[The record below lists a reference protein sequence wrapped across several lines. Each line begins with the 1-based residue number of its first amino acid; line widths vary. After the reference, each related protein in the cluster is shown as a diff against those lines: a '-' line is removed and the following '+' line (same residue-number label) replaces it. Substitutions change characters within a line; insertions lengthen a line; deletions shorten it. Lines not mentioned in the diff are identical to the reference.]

1 MGEAGAGPAHAWIPD
16 RPLAD
21 ADMLHDA
28 CVVIIDDVPA
38 NVMLLKRLIRSV
50 GVERVH
56 GVTDPRDAVQRCL
69 EVSADLVLLDLQMPY
84 LDGLAVMS
92 SLRAALPGD
101 EFVPVLV
108 LTADT
113 ASETRDRAL
122 RAGANDFLTKPFD
135 RSEVVLR
142 VGNLLQT
149 RSLYA
154 TVQRHNAA
162 LRAELERRVDE
173 ERRIAAARQEQADR
187 IDAVLSGGLLR
198 MVFQPI
204 VDLVS
209 GAVVGVE
216 ALARFATE
224 PSRPPNE
231 WFDDATRVNRG
242 VELELAAIAAAL
254 EEISD
259 VPRDGFM
266 SVNVSPATVMTP
278 ALGRLLD
285 EIPADRVMLEL
296 TEHTRVQ
303 DYEALVTELGR
314 LRRRGVRIAVDDTG
328 SGYAGLRHLLRVRP
342 DIIKLD
348 IALTCGVDAD
358 PARRALAVG
367 LTRFAREIDA
377 VVIAEGIENEH
388 ELETLKTL
396 EVDWGQGYHLA
407 RPGAL
412 PAVLEVNAP
421 PRRDAGA

>member
-1 MGEAGAGPAHAWIPD
+1 MGEGGEGPARAWSPG
-16 RPLAD
+16 RLLPD
-21 ADMLHDA
+21 ADVLHDS
-28 CVVIIDDVPA
+28 CVVVIDDVPA
-38 NVMLLKRLIRSV
+38 NVVLLKRLIESA
-50 GVERVH
+50 GVEHVH
-56 GVTDPRDAVQRCL
+56 GVTDPREAVQRCL
-69 EVSADLVLLDLQMPY
+69 EVGADLVLLDLQMPY
-84 LDGLAVMS
+84 LDGFAVMS
-92 SLRAALPGD
+92 ALRATLPGD

-142 VGNLLQT
+142 VGNLLHT

-154 TVQRHNAA
+154 QVQRHNAA
-162 LRAELERRVDE
+162 LRVELERRVDE
-173 ERRIAAARQEQADR
+173 ERRSAAQRQEQLDR

-204 VDLVS
+204 VDLV
-209 GAVVGVE
+209 ADTVVGVE

-231 WFDDATRVNRG
+231 WFDDAVDADRG

-328 SGYAGLRHLLRVRP
+328 SGYAGLRHLLDVRP

-367 LTRFAREIDA
+367 LTSFAREIDA
-377 VVIAEGIENEH
+377 VVIAEGIENER
-388 ELETLKTL
+388 ELETLKAL
-396 EVDWGQGYHLA
+396 GIDWGQGYHLA

-412 PAVLEVNAP
+412 PAVLGLNARA
-421 PRRDAGA
+421 RRNAGD

>member
-1 MGEAGAGPAHAWIPD
+1 MGEVAEGAAHAWTAA
-16 RPLAD
+16 RLLTD
-21 ADMLHDA
+21 ADVLHDA
-28 CVVIIDDVPA
+28 SVVIIDDVPA
-38 NVMLLKRLIRSV
+38 NVALLKRLIESA
-50 GVERVH
+50 GVEHVH
-56 GVTDPRDAVQRCL
+56 GVTDPREAVQRCL
-69 EVSADLVLLDLQMPY
+69 EASADLVLLDLQMPY
-84 LDGLAVMS
+84 LDGFAVMS
-92 SLRAALPGD
+92 RLRAALPGD
-101 EFVPVLV
+101 QFVPVLV

-154 TVQRHNAA
+154 AVQRHNAA

-173 ERRIAAARQEQADR
+173 ERRMAAKRQEQLNR
-187 IDAVLSGGLLR
+187 IDAVLSGGLLT

-209 GAVVGVE
+209 GTVVGVE

-224 PSRPPNE
+224 PARPPNE
-231 WFDDATRVNRG
+231 WFDDAARVNRG
-242 VELELAAIAAAL
+242 AELELAAIAAAF
-254 EEISD
+254 EQIGD
-259 VPRDGFM
+259 VPLDAFT

-278 ALGRLLD
+278 ELGRLLD
-285 EIPADRVMLEL
+285 RIPADRVVLEL

-303 DYEALVTELGR
+303 DYEPLTAELGQ
-314 LRRRGVRIAVDDTG
+314 LRRRGVRVAVDDTG

-388 ELETLKTL
+388 ELETLTAL
-396 EVDWGQGYHLA
+396 EIDWGQGYHLA
-407 RPGAL
+407 RPGGL

-421 PRRDAGA
+421 RRRNAGD